1 MMGEQIWFMGLGTNL
16 FLHICYIFSRLKS
29 KVLFILQPSEIT
41 EIVHSMNSTN
51 ICVDK
56 AHNTETTILGGNNTQ
71 DHPIRN

>member
-1 MMGEQIWFMGLGTNL
+1 
-16 FLHICYIFSRLKS
+16 
-29 KVLFILQPSEIT
+29 LFILQPSEIT
-41 EIVHSMNSTN
+41 EIVHSMNSTIIQMLR

>member
-1 MMGEQIWFMGLGTNL
+1 MQISVS
-16 FLHICYIFSRLKS
+16 I
-29 KVLFILQPSEIT
+29 VLFILQPSEIT

-71 DHPIRN
+71 DRPIRN